1 MTTSHSARTYNQDH
15 VARKRTPGKRR
26 VSIYW
31 TWSYPWETNRDLTEL
46 DNRFSSM
53 TEVRRVAWP
62 AFEASQ
68 WDKMNFLQGIGGTL
82 ELFHRSTLS
91 FQQIVG
97 EATGHPTPSPCS
109 SGSIKP
115 VTNSPLTNGCWPT
128 RTR

>member
-1 MTTSHSARTYNQDH
+1 MTTPQPARTYNQDH
-15 VARKRTPGKRR
+15 VARKHTPGKRR

-62 AFEASQ
+62 AFEASE

-91 FQQIVG
+91 FQQDRRRG
-97 EATGHPTPSPCS
+97 D
-109 SGSIKP
+109 
-115 VTNSPLTNGCWPT
+115 
-128 RTR
+128 RTSRRCVPAY

>member
-1 MTTSHSARTYNQDH
+1 MTPSHSARTYNQDH
-15 VARKRTPGKRR
+15 IARKHTPGKRR

-62 AFEASQ
+62 AFEASE

-82 ELFHRSTLS
+82 EFSDYRKFSVQTDTK
-91 FQQIVG
+91 IG
-97 EATGHPTPSPCS
+97 
-109 SGSIKP
+109 KP
-115 VTNSPLTNGCWPT
+115 Q
-128 RTR
+128 